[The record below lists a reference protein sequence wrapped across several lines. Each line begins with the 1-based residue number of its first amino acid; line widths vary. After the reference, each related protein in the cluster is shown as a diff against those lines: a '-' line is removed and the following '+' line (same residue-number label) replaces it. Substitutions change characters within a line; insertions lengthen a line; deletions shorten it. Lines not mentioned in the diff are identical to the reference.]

1 MSDAIQKDI
10 IIIGAGPAG
19 MTAAIYGQ
27 RAGKSTLMIE
37 AKAYGGKIINT
48 PDIENYPGFE
58 HISGFE
64 YAQKLYNQATAL
76 GAELVYATA
85 TGIEKL
91 DEHRFI
97 VHTTSGD
104 FEGRAVIVA
113 TGAKSRALGLAREAD
128 LIGRGISY
136 CATCDGMFYRNK
148 VTAVVGGGNTALDD
162 AVFLADICQKVY
174 VIHRRDQFRGSRTT
188 LDKLKEKPNVE
199 FILNSEVTDLLTD
212 EQAQTLDRVETCD
225 KVTGQK
231 RQIPVNGLFV
241 AVGQAPCNQP
251 FADVVDLDEKG
262 YIIAG
267 EDTHTRT
274 AGIFAA
280 GDCRT
285 KTLRQLS
292 TAAADGAQAA
302 TEAIRYLNT

>member
-1 MSDAIQKDI
+1 MSEAIQKDI

-64 YAQKLYNQATAL
+64 YAQRLYNQATAL

-136 CATCDGMFYRNK
+136 CATCDGMFFRKKDVAVQGGGDTAFEDAAFLANYCNK
-148 VTAVVGGGNTALDD
+148 VY
-162 AVFLADICQKVY
+162 I
-174 VIHRRDQFRGSRTT
+174 IHRRDAFTA
-188 LDKLKEKPNVE
+188 DEVHVAKLRDRDNVE
-199 FILNSEVTDLLTD
+199 FILNTAVTDLIGEERLEAVELT
-212 EQAQTLDRVETCD
+212 D
-225 KVTGQK
+225 KVTGEK
-231 RQIPVNGLFV
+231 RTLPVSGLFV
-241 AVGQAPCNQP
+241 AIGQAPDNAA
-251 FADVVDLDEKG
+251 FDNVLSLDEKG
-262 YIIAG
+262 YVVASEECLTG
-267 EDTHTRT
+267 TD
-274 AGIFAA
+274 GVYVA
-280 GDCRT
+280 GDCR
-285 KTLRQLS
+285 KKKVHQLT
-292 TAAADGAQAA
+292 TAAADGAVSALAA
-302 TEAIRYLNT
+302 VSGMK

>member
-1 MSDAIQKDI
+1 MSEMIQKDI

-37 AKAYGGKIINT
+37 AKAFGGKIINT

-85 TGIEKL
+85 TGIEKV

-104 FEGRAVIVA
+104 YEGRAVIVA
-113 TGAKSRALGLAREAD
+113 TGAKSRALGLAREAE

-136 CATCDGMFYRNK
+136 CATCDGMFFRK
-148 VTAVVGGGNTALDD
+148 KDVAVQGGGDTAFED
-162 AVFLADICQKVY
+162 AAFLANYCNKVY
-174 VIHRRDQFRGSRTT
+174 VIHRRDAFTADDVHVS
-188 LDKLKEKPNVE
+188 KLKDRDNVE
-199 FILNSEVTDLLTD
+199 FILNTAVTDLIGEARLEAVELTD
-212 EQAQTLDRVETCD
+212 R
-225 KVTGQK
+225 VTGEK
-231 RQIPVNGLFV
+231 RTLPVSGLFV
-241 AVGQAPCNQP
+241 AIGQAPDNAA
-251 FADVVDLDEKG
+251 FDNVLSLDEKG
-262 YIIAG
+262 YVLADEECLTG
-267 EDTHTRT
+267 TD
-274 AGIFAA
+274 GVYVA
-280 GDCRT
+280 GDCR
-285 KTLRQLS
+285 KKKVHQLT
-292 TAAADGAQAA
+292 TAAADGAVSALAA
-302 TEAIRYLNT
+302 VSGMK

>member
-136 CATCDGMFYRNK
+136 CATCDGMFFRKKDVAVQGGGDTAFEDAAFLANYCNK
-148 VTAVVGGGNTALDD
+148 VY
-162 AVFLADICQKVY
+162 I
-174 VIHRRDQFRGSRTT
+174 IHRRDAFTA
-188 LDKLKEKPNVE
+188 DEVHVAKLRDRDNVE
-199 FILNSEVTDLLTD
+199 FILNTAVTDLIGEERLEAVELT
-212 EQAQTLDRVETCD
+212 D
-225 KVTGQK
+225 KVTGEK
-231 RQIPVNGLFV
+231 RTLPVSGLFV
-241 AVGQAPCNQP
+241 AIGQAPDNAA
-251 FADVVDLDEKG
+251 FDNVLSLDEKG
-262 YIIAG
+262 YVVASEECLTG
-267 EDTHTRT
+267 TD
-274 AGIFAA
+274 GVYVA
-280 GDCRT
+280 GDCR
-285 KTLRQLS
+285 KKKVQQLT
-292 TAAADGAQAA
+292 TAAADGAVSALAA
-302 TEAIRYLNT
+302 VSGMK

>member
-1 MSDAIQKDI
+1 MSEMIQKDI

-37 AKAYGGKIINT
+37 AKAFGGKIINT

-85 TGIEKL
+85 TGIEKV

-104 FEGRAVIVA
+104 YEGRAVIVA
-113 TGAKSRALGLAREAD
+113 TGAKSRALGLAREAE

-136 CATCDGMFYRNK
+136 CATCDGMFFRK
-148 VTAVVGGGNTALDD
+148 KDVAVQGGGDTAFED
-162 AVFLADICQKVY
+162 AAFLANYCNKVY
-174 VIHRRDQFRGSRTT
+174 VIHRRDAFTADDVHVS
-188 LDKLKEKPNVE
+188 KLKDRDNVE
-199 FILNSEVTDLLTD
+199 FILNTAVTDLIGEERLEAVELTD
-212 EQAQTLDRVETCD
+212 R
-225 KVTGQK
+225 VTGEK
-231 RQIPVNGLFV
+231 RTLPVSGLFV
-241 AVGQAPCNQP
+241 AIGQAPDNAA
-251 FADVVDLDEKG
+251 FDNVLSLDEKG
-262 YIIAG
+262 YVLADEECLTG
-267 EDTHTRT
+267 TD
-274 AGIFAA
+274 GVYVA
-280 GDCRT
+280 GDCR
-285 KTLRQLS
+285 KKKVHQLT
-292 TAAADGAQAA
+292 TAAADGAVSALAA
-302 TEAIRYLNT
+302 VSGMK

>member
-1 MSDAIQKDI
+1 MSEMIQKDI

-37 AKAYGGKIINT
+37 AKAFGGKIINT

-85 TGIEKL
+85 TGIEKV

-104 FEGRAVIVA
+104 YEGRAVIVA
-113 TGAKSRALGLAREAD
+113 TGAKSRALGLAREAE

-136 CATCDGMFYRNK
+136 CATCDGMFFRK
-148 VTAVVGGGNTALDD
+148 KDVAVQGGGDTAFED
-162 AVFLADICQKVY
+162 AAFLANYCNKVY
-174 VIHRRDQFRGSRTT
+174 VIHRRDAFTADDVHVS
-188 LDKLKEKPNVE
+188 KLKDRDNVE
-199 FILNSEVTDLLTD
+199 FILNTAVTDLIGEARLEAVELTD
-212 EQAQTLDRVETCD
+212 R
-225 KVTGQK
+225 VTGEK
-231 RQIPVNGLFV
+231 RTLPVSGLFV
-241 AVGQAPCNQP
+241 AIGQAPDNAA
-251 FADVVDLDEKG
+251 FDNVLSLDEKG
-262 YIIAG
+262 YVLADEECLTG
-267 EDTHTRT
+267 TD
-274 AGIFAA
+274 GVYVA
-280 GDCRT
+280 GDCR
-285 KTLRQLS
+285 KKNVHQLT
-292 TAAADGAQAA
+292 TAAADGAVSALAA
-302 TEAIRYLNT
+302 VSGMK

>member
-1 MSDAIQKDI
+1 MSEAIQKDI

-64 YAQKLYNQATAL
+64 YAQKLYSQATAL

-136 CATCDGMFYRNK
+136 CATCDGMFFRKKDVAVQGGGDTAFEDAAFLANYCNK
-148 VTAVVGGGNTALDD
+148 VY
-162 AVFLADICQKVY
+162 I
-174 VIHRRDQFRGSRTT
+174 IHRRDAFTA
-188 LDKLKEKPNVE
+188 DEVHVAKLKDRDNVE
-199 FILNSEVTDLLTD
+199 FILNTAVTDLVGEERLEAVELT
-212 EQAQTLDRVETCD
+212 D
-225 KVTGQK
+225 KVTGEK
-231 RQIPVNGLFV
+231 RTLPVSGLFV
-241 AVGQAPCNQP
+241 AIGQAPDNAA
-251 FADVVDLDEKG
+251 FDNVLSLDEKG
-262 YIIAG
+262 YVVASEECLTG
-267 EDTHTRT
+267 TD
-274 AGIFAA
+274 GVYVA
-280 GDCRT
+280 GDCR
-285 KTLRQLS
+285 KKKVHQLT
-292 TAAADGAQAA
+292 TAAADGAVSALAA
-302 TEAIRYLNT
+302 VSGMK

>member
-91 DEHRFI
+91 NEHQFI

-136 CATCDGMFYRNK
+136 CATCDGMFFRKKDVAVQGGGDTAFEDAAFLANYCNK
-148 VTAVVGGGNTALDD
+148 VY
-162 AVFLADICQKVY
+162 I
-174 VIHRRDQFRGSRTT
+174 IHRRDAFTA
-188 LDKLKEKPNVE
+188 DEVHVAKLRDRDNVE
-199 FILNSEVTDLLTD
+199 FILNTAVTDLIGAERLEAVELT
-212 EQAQTLDRVETCD
+212 D
-225 KVTGQK
+225 KVTGEK
-231 RQIPVNGLFV
+231 RTLPVSGLFV
-241 AVGQAPCNQP
+241 AIGQAPDNAA
-251 FADVVDLDEKG
+251 FDNVLSLDEKG
-262 YIIAG
+262 YVVASEECLTG
-267 EDTHTRT
+267 TD
-274 AGIFAA
+274 GVYVA
-280 GDCRT
+280 GDCR
-285 KTLRQLS
+285 KKKVHQLT
-292 TAAADGAQAA
+292 TAAADGAVSALAA
-302 TEAIRYLNT
+302 VSGMK

>member
-1 MSDAIQKDI
+1 MSEAIQKDI

-128 LIGRGISY
+128 LIGRCICY
-136 CATCDGMFYRNK
+136 CATCDGMFFRKKDVAVQGGGDTAFEDAAFLANYCNK
-148 VTAVVGGGNTALDD
+148 VY
-162 AVFLADICQKVY
+162 I
-174 VIHRRDQFRGSRTT
+174 IHRRDAFTA
-188 LDKLKEKPNVE
+188 DEVHVAKLKDRDNVE
-199 FILNSEVTDLLTD
+199 FILNTAVTDLIGEERLEAVELT
-212 EQAQTLDRVETCD
+212 D
-225 KVTGQK
+225 KVTGEK
-231 RQIPVNGLFV
+231 RTLPVSGLFV
-241 AVGQAPCNQP
+241 AIGQAPDNAA
-251 FADVVDLDEKG
+251 FDNVLSLDEKG
-262 YIIAG
+262 YVVASEECLTG
-267 EDTHTRT
+267 TD
-274 AGIFAA
+274 GVYVA
-280 GDCRT
+280 GDCR
-285 KTLRQLS
+285 KKKVHQLT
-292 TAAADGAQAA
+292 TAAADGAVSALAA
-302 TEAIRYLNT
+302 VSGMK

>member
-1 MSDAIQKDI
+1 MYDI
-10 IIIGAGPAG
+10 VIIGAGTAG
-19 MTAAIYGQ
+19 MSAAIFAQ
-27 RAGKSTLMIE
+27 RGGKKSLMLE
-37 AKAYGGKIINT
+37 KLTYGGQIINT
-48 PDIENYPGFE
+48 LDIENYPGLM
-58 HISGFE
+58 HVSGFDFAGKFFE
-64 YAQKLYNQATAL
+64 QASQL
-76 GAELVYATA
+76 GASYEAASVL
-85 TGIEKL
+85 GIEDKG
-91 DEHRFI
+91 DVKV
-97 VHTTSGD
+97 VHTDNGD
-104 FEGRAVIVA
+104 YQAGAVIIA
-113 TGAKSRALGLAREAD
+113 AGAKNRPLAAEGTPLFD
-128 LIGRGISY
+128 KEKSLTGRGVSY

-148 VTAVVGGGNTALDD
+148 AAAVVGGGNTALDD

-212 EQAQTLDRVETCD
+212 EQAQTLDRVETYD

>member
-1 MSDAIQKDI
+1 MSEMIQKDI

-37 AKAYGGKIINT
+37 AKAFGGKIINT

-85 TGIEKL
+85 TGIEKV

-104 FEGRAVIVA
+104 YEGRAVIVA
-113 TGAKSRALGLAREAD
+113 TGAKSRALGLAREAE

-136 CATCDGMFYRNK
+136 CATCDGMFFRK
-148 VTAVVGGGNTALDD
+148 KDVAVQGGGDTAFED
-162 AVFLADICQKVY
+162 AAFLANYCNKVY
-174 VIHRRDQFRGSRTT
+174 VIHRRDAFTADDVHIS
-188 LDKLKEKPNVE
+188 KLKDRDNVE
-199 FILNSEVTDLLTD
+199 FILNTAVTDLIGEERLEAVELTD
-212 EQAQTLDRVETCD
+212 R
-225 KVTGQK
+225 VTGEK
-231 RQIPVNGLFV
+231 RTLPVSGLFV
-241 AVGQAPCNQP
+241 AIGQAPDNAA
-251 FADVVDLDEKG
+251 FDNVLSLDEKG
-262 YIIAG
+262 YVLADEECLTG
-267 EDTHTRT
+267 TD
-274 AGIFAA
+274 GVYVA
-280 GDCRT
+280 GDCR
-285 KTLRQLS
+285 KKKVHQLT
-292 TAAADGAQAA
+292 TAAADGAVSALAA
-302 TEAIRYLNT
+302 VSGMK

>member
-136 CATCDGMFYRNK
+136 CATCDGMFFRKKDVAVQGGGDTAFEDAAFLANYCNK
-148 VTAVVGGGNTALDD
+148 VY
-162 AVFLADICQKVY
+162 I
-174 VIHRRDQFRGSRTT
+174 IHRRDAFTA
-188 LDKLKEKPNVE
+188 DEVHVAKLKDRDNVE
-199 FILNSEVTDLLTD
+199 FILNTAVTDLIGEERL
-212 EQAQTLDRVETCD
+212 E
-225 KVTGQK
+225 
-231 RQIPVNGLFV
+231 
-241 AVGQAPCNQP
+241 AV
-251 FADVVDLDEKG
+251 
-262 YIIAG
+262 
-267 EDTHTRT
+267 
-274 AGIFAA
+274 
-280 GDCRT
+280 
-285 KTLRQLS
+285 
-292 TAAADGAQAA
+292 
-302 TEAIRYLNT
+302 